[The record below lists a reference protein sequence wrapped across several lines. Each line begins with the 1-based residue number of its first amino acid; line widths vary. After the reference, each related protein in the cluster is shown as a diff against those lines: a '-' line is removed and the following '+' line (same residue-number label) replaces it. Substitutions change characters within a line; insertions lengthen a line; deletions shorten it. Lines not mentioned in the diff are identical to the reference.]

1 MCKDV
6 IILKIQIFVRYF
18 LYSNLILCVFNNYK
32 MVEFI
37 HRYKHNL

>member
-6 IILKIQIFVRYF
+6 IILKIHILVRYF
-18 LYSNLILCVFNNYK
+18 LYSNLILCVFKNYE

-37 HRYKHNL
+37 HGYKHNL